1 MYRDTVARCLLL
13 VHRCW
18 TSLTPIATEGILFPT
33 VVAYVSLLSVSFT
46 SLRLAKH
53 LVSLYYPEG
62 AGPDQRYVTFTHF
75 TLTQF
80 YSLTTFVLCCAV
92 LCCAMDWWSVCR
104 SMLLSQEFMKD
115 YIYYCRYYGKNTL
128 PANILPPPP
137 FY

>member
-62 AGPDQRYVTFTHF
+62 AGPDQRYVTLTHS
-75 TLTQF
+75 TLTH
-80 YSLTTFVLCCAV
+80 SVLFTDDFRAV
-92 LCCAMDWWSVCR
+92 LCYGRVVRVQIDAAVSGVHEGLH
-104 SMLLSQEFMKD
+104 LL
-115 YIYYCRYYGKNTL
+115 L
-128 PANILPPPP
+128 PLLR
-137 FY
+137 